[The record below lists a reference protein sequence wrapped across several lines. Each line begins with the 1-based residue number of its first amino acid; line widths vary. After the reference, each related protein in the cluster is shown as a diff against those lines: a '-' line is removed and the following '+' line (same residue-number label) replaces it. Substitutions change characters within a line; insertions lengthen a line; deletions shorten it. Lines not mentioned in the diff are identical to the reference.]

1 MNTRT
6 TQQGAVLFTLLLF
19 LPVIGWLS
27 SISWQSIQLHLDT
40 TDRHSEQQRLIT
52 QAQQALYRTEDI
64 LETEYHQPFDQQCS
78 AGRCDSVMLPD
89 ESSFLIL
96 RNGQNPAT
104 TQHYLLEKNRQSN
117 LSSGVAGNRYKIHI
131 LIKHSDTQQK
141 IHLSAM
147 YKIRQGAAI
156 RQSWLLEKTI

>member
-1 MNTRT
+1 MNIRT
-6 TQQGAVLFTLLLF
+6 SQQGAVLFTLLLF

-52 QAQQALYRTEDI
+52 QAQQALYLTENI
-64 LETEYHQPFDQQCS
+64 LEAEYQRPFNQPCN
-78 AGRCDSVMLPD
+78 AGRCNTVISPD
-89 ESSFLIL
+89 ESSFLVL

-104 TQHYLLEKNRQSN
+104 TQQYLLEKNQHQN
-117 LSSGVAGNRYKIHI
+117 LINSATRTRYKIHI
-131 LIKHSDTQQK
+131 LITHTDTQQK

-147 YKIRQGAAI
+147 YKISQGAAI
-156 RQSWLLEKTI
+156 RQSWLLEKRI